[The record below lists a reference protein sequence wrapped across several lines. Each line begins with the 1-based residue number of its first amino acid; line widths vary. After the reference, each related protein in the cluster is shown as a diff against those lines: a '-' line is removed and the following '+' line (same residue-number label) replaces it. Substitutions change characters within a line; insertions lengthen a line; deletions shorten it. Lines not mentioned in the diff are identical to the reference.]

1 MQTRPGNPGTAVPSL
16 QRWGSNLASFS
27 RHYTRASSS
36 VLYLICGS
44 ARYSASSST
53 TAACES
59 ERHTAENI
67 KKWTKEALE
76 SIGLTTDELLQ
87 VEKPVESD

>member
-1 MQTRPGNPGTAVPSL
+1 MVERSGTL
-16 QRWGSNLASFS
+16 
-27 RHYTRASSS
+27 RH
-36 VLYLICGS
+36 
-44 ARYSASSST
+44 
-53 TAACES
+53 TALD
-59 ERHTAENI
+59 TAENI